1 MIIMIILG
9 TLTFGIYYLKKIN
22 NNETEIKQIMDKMEL
37 EHKKKVFEIETIYKE
52 RMNKYLMITNKLMI

>member
-1 MIIMIILG
+1 MIMIILG

-37 EHKKKVFEIETIYKE
+37 EHKQKVFEIETVYKE
-52 RMNKYLMITNKLMI
+52 RMNKYLMITSKLMI

>member
-1 MIIMIILG
+1 MIMIILG